1 MTYKFE
7 SDWSPDDGGTE
18 ENVSPTTSF
27 DSMMDKMDGIDEQV
41 GVETDANTNVS
52 IASSTRQTDEI
63 DDISNDADD
72 DEVRRRLADPEIDRY
87 RKELEDDLRLT
98 HKDGSVDLSAFKTKT
113 FMEAATRGK
122 WLSYLY
128 KEKEIM
134 TALKTK
140 IADFNQ
146 SVTAKIMAGPGNGF
160 EKQQRVTA
168 YLKSS
173 EGLAAMHAAQKAQ
186 QNKIDFLTEANE
198 IMSKFGYSIRNGID
212 YLKLQFS

>member
-1 MTYKFE
+1 MPYKFE

-18 ENVSPTTSF
+18 ENVSADANASF
-27 DSMMDKMDGIDEQV
+27 DSMMDKMDDIDERVDVKADSVVGVAASAHADGIDD
-41 GVETDANTNVS
+41 G
-52 IASSTRQTDEI
+52 I
-63 DDISNDADD
+63 DDGDS
-72 DEVRRRLADPEIDRY
+72 RRRLADPEIDKY

-98 HKDGSVDLSAFKTKT
+98 HGDGSVDLAAFKTKT

-122 WLSYLY
+122 WLAYLY

-134 TALKTK
+134 AALKTK
-140 IADFNQ
+140 IADFSQ
-146 SVTAKIMAGPGNGF
+146 SVTEKIMAGPGNGF
-160 EKQQRVTA
+160 EKQQKVTA

-173 EGLAAMHAAQKAQ
+173 EGLAAMHSAQKSQ
-186 QNKIDFLTEANE
+186 QTKIDFLTEANE